1 LWSQSLR
8 ESGRFVHLKM
18 RLANGEQRVWG
29 RNPFVNQVASFA
41 RGRQGL
47 FCRPRR
53 PSCRNPFVNQVA
65 SFKEGKEGKVLRP
78 PLQLSQSLRESGR
91 FVQRYGYLVASR
103 RQDRQSQSLRESGRF
118 VRWSGRKF
126 PPARSRNPFVNQV
139 ASFYLW
145 INIYSSSYFCCRNP
159 FVNQVA
165 SFVHKLFFEN

>member
-1 LWSQSLR
+1 
-8 ESGRFVHLKM
+8 M
-18 RLANGEQRVWG
+18 WG
-29 RNPFVNQVASFA
+29 RNPFVNQVASFV

-65 SFKEGKEGKVLRP
+65 SFKEGKEGKVLRPPLQSQSLRESGRFVPGKEGKVLRP

>member
-29 RNPFVNQVASFA
+29 RNPFVNQVASFKEGKEGKVL
-41 RGRQGL
+41 RPPLQSQSLRESGR
-47 FCRPRR
+47 
-53 PSCRNPFVNQVA
+53 FVP
-65 SFKEGKEGKVLRP
+65 GKEGKVLRP